1 MKRVALAWTHCRESI
16 TSSWKAAVE
25 HRELS
30 RGLCGDLEGWV
41 AGGGREAQEEA
52 EYVYV

>member
-1 MKRVALAWTHCRESI
+1 MRVALTYIHCRVYNRAQQ
-16 TSSWKAAVE
+16 KAAVE